1 MIEKITSVL
10 LVIASVLAF
19 VFRGKAASAK
29 VDLEQERRERS
40 DAAREYEQAGSEA
53 MVSGLEK
60 EQEVEHETVDA
71 SRRDYFE

>member
-1 MIEKITSVL
+1 MIKKITSVL
-10 LVIASVLAF
+10 LVIVSVLAL

-29 VDLEQERRERS
+29 ADLEQERRERS
-40 DAAREYEQAGSEA
+40 DAAREYEQAGSKA